1 MKCNIEALLWFAPGI
16 IFFLSGLE
24 RAEGGFGNS
33 GFEDGAV
40 AWDNLETGSYEY
52 FAPIDGE
59 RYAKLRGGSGYVSQ
73 LSATTIE
80 SGKEYTVTVWTRSLL
95 SDAYVEDLLDPS
107 GNWPSGTS
115 AQAEAEVQL
124 YSQEGMLVSA
134 TVDVQPK
141 PLQGAPAN
149 VAADD
154 GCNVWIDGNYRVAL
168 VGDYSFVQNV
178 SDDPIADVWS
188 EVQHPD
194 GPEGM
199 AVGQIITS
207 QGLKALYVTD
217 YSEPDFSEIWM
228 SRASGSPPDY
238 DWSPAEV
245 IIGNYTDEY
254 PWVLDAHLFQDNASK
269 RLFLSWGGQPFR
281 VTELNPENGK
291 ILGDPAS
298 PLFDEHPAGT
308 HIPVANWTG
317 DEWTDGND
325 WFEGPAL
332 YKHGGYWYL
341 FGTYGN
347 LSLNYTI
354 RMGRGTSPTGPFY
367 DKQGRNLNEFDP
379 SDQEYGNSFLLGDDG
394 NQVVPGHPHVWEE
407 NGKHYMGYDYR
418 YRKSVEDTEPDYNG
432 IRRIYF
438 EDGWPTIWTPV
449 EVHFRADDHPE
460 ATGQALGVRF
470 RNRGQPD
477 SILGVDHVTL
487 QVNQT
492 SDFAFDVPH
501 LSIRPNDSNS
511 LLIQLWTSRTSKQTQ
526 IRSGANLALPFNQ
539 WPVWWTV
546 RGNTVAQEIPFPAD
560 PVDDARFFRAVEVE
574 SRRPLG
580 NVWCVGDSWTDC
592 WEGTTWRRHLWQ
604 DLKEEDWT
612 VDFVGTN
619 LDVPDCEPGQSYDR
633 DHDGYG
639 GITAETVLE
648 EMDAILPSID
658 PDTLLLMIGGN
669 DIETTPDFGVIME
682 RIRGI
687 VEKARLKNPSLFI
700 HLGMYGYVDV
710 EISNAT
716 LDTFADRLKVLAN
729 SLDSADSP
737 VAFVDHRIGWVKA
750 TDLDSDSFHPSPAG
764 MEKIAANWLR
774 SIRVH
779 HY

>member
-1 MKCNIEALLWFAPGI
+1 MLLLALGPVAVLWMPA
-16 IFFLSGLE
+16 
-24 RAEGGFGNS
+24 RAEAGIRNP
-33 GFEDGAV
+33 GFEEGSV
-40 AWDNLETGSYEY
+40 GWDNVETGDFEY
-52 FAPIDGE
+52 FAPVDGE
-59 RYAKLRGGSGYVSQ
+59 RYAKLAGRSEYASQ
-73 LSATTIE
+73 RLGTTIE

-95 SDAYVEDLLDPS
+95 RDAYLEDLLDPS

-124 YSQEGMLVSA
+124 YSRAGTLASA
-134 TVDVQPK
+134 RVDVQPK
-141 PLQGAPAN
+141 PLQGAPAD
-149 VAADD
+149 VPADD

-168 VGDYSFVQNV
+168 VGDFSFYQHV
-178 SDDPIADVWS
+178 SDDPIHDPWS
-188 EVQHPD
+188 EVRHPD

-217 YSEPDFSEIWM
+217 YEEPDFSEIRM

-238 DWSPAEV
+238 NWSPAEG
-245 IIGNYTDEY
+245 ILANYTDED
-254 PWVLDAHLFQDNASK
+254 PWVLDAHLFQDNASQ

-281 VTELNPENGK
+281 VTELDPESGR
-291 ILGDPAS
+291 IAGDPAS
-298 PLFDEHPAGT
+298 PLFDEHPPGT
-308 HIPVANWTG
+308 HIPVANWSG
-317 DEWTDGND
+317 DEWTDGNG

-332 YKHGGYWYL
+332 YKQGGYWYL
-341 FGTYGN
+341 FGSYGN

-367 DKQGRNLNEFDP
+367 DKRGRNLNEFDP
-379 SDQEYGNSFLLGDDG
+379 IGQEYGNSFLLGDDG

-407 NGKHYMGYDYR
+407 NGKHYIGYDYR
-418 YRKSVEDTEPDYNG
+418 NRKSVEDTEPDYNG

-460 ATGQALGVRF
+460 AIGQRLGVRF

-477 SILGVDHVTL
+477 SLLGVDHVTL
-487 QVNQT
+487 QVNKT
-492 SDFAFDVPH
+492 NDFAVNEPH
-501 LSIRPNDSNS
+501 LSIRRNDSDS
-511 LLIQLWTSRTSKQTQ
+511 FLLHLRTSRTAKQTQ
-526 IRSGANLALPFNQ
+526 IRSEANLALPFIQ

-546 RGNTVAQEIPFPAD
+546 KGNAVAQDIPFPASR
-560 PVDDARFFRAVEVE
+560 VDDGLFFRAVEVE
-574 SRRPLG
+574 SLRPLG

-592 WEGTTWRRHLWQ
+592 WEGTTWRRYLWQ
-604 DLKEEDWT
+604 DLQAEDWM
-612 VDFVGTN
+612 VEFVGTN
-619 LDVPDCEPGQSYDR
+619 LDGPNCEAGQSYDR
-633 DHDGYG
+633 DHDGYA

-648 EMDAILPSID
+648 EMDAVLDAIE
-658 PDTLLLMIGGN
+658 PDTLLLLIGGN
-669 DIETTPDFGVIME
+669 DIETTPDSGVIME

-687 VEKARLKNPSLFI
+687 VEKARLKNPRLFI
-700 HLGMYGYVDV
+700 HLGMYGYVDGKFADA
-710 EISNAT
+710 S
-716 LDTFADRLKVLAN
+716 LDTFADRLQALAT
-729 SLDSADSP
+729 SLHSTDSP

-750 TDLDSDSFHPSPAG
+750 TDLDTDLFHPSPAG

-774 SIRVH
+774 SLRAH